1 MSLTLFITRLIL
13 YLTAVSIPA
22 LHPAVVVG
30 YELQGILIWFVLV
43 PLEMIIAYAMAPPRM
58 RLPAWLGLG
67 AAPVL
72 LAALI
77 IGIDASPT
85 TAVTAGTLAF
95 ALTAAL
101 FHLGPRMRFLFAV
114 EQIALGALY
123 LRLLTFSR
131 GSEEIALEAAQGAT
145 QLIFLLIV
153 AAFLLHGIVVSM
165 VLARGDIGSR
175 AAVERR
181 GQSAGGNRG
190 FAGTSEKSAGS
201 GKNWSEVGGRRG
213 FREIGVF
220 LALAVPILLVTAF
233 VLPTDFVQHSP
244 VLNFLNPPDHDP
256 PEPLDERARSL
267 MDQHGAEG
275 GSLPNGL
282 ADGSDLD
289 QADDGTADGDD
300 FGEDDDTTLSGI
312 AAADWEGS
320 DGESGQDQQRA
331 VMIVRSDV
339 DPTYVADRYRDR
351 FDRVRGFIP
360 ADEQPLNDLVRK
372 RLAGTWRN
380 PDRMRNLRRSR
391 EEIGIY
397 STIEDRVLAYRPYE
411 VEPTVY
417 QPRYHPFSFSYE
429 SVSEMSTADNRQ
441 FSRIGSLSES
451 DQERLADHLEI
462 PLDEEHRQA
471 FEAHIDERI
480 GEVPEGYFAR
490 IEAIMHSF
498 EEFQYELGYDDS
510 FRPDHQARFV
520 SETMSGDCVEF
531 ATTAALLGRMLGIP
545 SRVVTGYLAS
555 SGLQNPAHIRGLAVL
570 QDSIPALADYS
581 LSEMF
586 LVTTSHRHAWVQ
598 YYMPGYGWVDFE
610 PTSYAIPPDRAGD
623 PNEREVVI
631 PIIEPRQTP
640 PSQSFPWNEIANVLL
655 WIVIAGLTGLYLF
668 RYGAEAY
675 LSIRARRGDDRAVR
689 ARYRLLL
696 MKLASFG
703 YELKGTG
710 ETATEY
716 AARYPET
723 AGFADAYTRLRY
735 MPPENDRNDAM
746 RHLMAEYDRCRR
758 GARNGS
764 TLRGLRRIISLR
776 GLYYV

>member
-30 YELQGILIWFVLV
+30 YELQGILVWFILV
-43 PLEMIIAYAMAPPRM
+43 PLEMIIAYAFAPPRM
-58 RLPAWLGLG
+58 RLSAWLGIG

-72 LAALI
+72 FAGLV

-85 TAVTAGTLAF
+85 TAVTAGILAF
-95 ALTAAL
+95 TLTAAL

-153 AAFLLHGIVVSM
+153 AAFLLHGIIVSL
-165 VLARGDIGSR
+165 VLARGDFGSR
-175 AAVERR
+175 SAVERR
-181 GQSAGGNRG
+181 GAAAGHARRFSRSG
-190 FAGTSEKSAGS
+190 GTSGRNAIER
-201 GKNWSEVGGRRG
+201 SEVGGRRG

-220 LALAVPILLVTAF
+220 LAAAIPILLVTAF
-233 VLPTDFVQHSP
+233 VLPTDFVQHNP

-256 PEPLDERARSL
+256 PQPLDERARSL
-267 MDQHGAEG
+267 MDRSGSQG
-275 GSLPNGL
+275 GHLPNGFS
-282 ADGSDLD
+282 DGFDAD
-289 QADDGTADGDD
+289 QADDGTSDGDD
-300 FGEDDDTTLSGI
+300 FGDDDTTLTGI

-320 DGESGQDQQRA
+320 DGESGQEQQRA
-331 VMIVRSDV
+331 VMVVRSDV
-339 DPTYVADRYRDR
+339 DPTYVADRYHDR
-351 FDRVRGFIP
+351 FDRVRGFIRT
-360 ADEQPLNDLVRK
+360 DDQPLNDLTRM

-380 PDRMRNLRRSR
+380 PDRSRNMRRSR
-391 EEIGIY
+391 EDIGVY

-417 QPRYHPFSFSYE
+417 QPKYHPFSFSYE
-429 SVSEMSTADNRQ
+429 SVSEMSTAGDSH

-451 DQERLADHLEI
+451 DRDRLAGHLEI
-462 PLDEEHRQA
+462 PLEEEHREA

-480 GEVPEGYFAR
+480 GEIPENYFAR

-498 EEFQYELGYDDS
+498 EDFQYELGYDDS

-531 ATTAALLGRMLGIP
+531 ATTAAILGRMLGIP

-555 SGLQNPAHIRGLAVL
+555 GGLQNPAHTRGLAVL
-570 QDSIPALADYS
+570 QDSIPALAGYS

-598 YYMPGYGWVDFE
+598 YYMPGYGWIDFE

-631 PIIEPRQTP
+631 PIIEPRETP
-640 PSQSFPWNEIANVLL
+640 PSRTFPWNEIANVLL
-655 WIVIAGLTGLYLF
+655 WLVIAGVMGLYLY

-675 LSIRARRGDDRAVR
+675 LSIRARGTDDRAVR

-716 AARYPET
+716 AGRYPET

-735 MPPENDRNDAM
+735 MPPEHDRDDAL

-764 TLRGLRRIISLR
+764 TLRGLRRVFSLR